1 MAFTIPVPTLNVCLP
16 FRTAS
21 LYLLFPDT
29 VLCCQEEL
37 PFSRK
42 WFMTGLRRWFCF
54 LYAGVDDG
62 VVMFLSFFF
71 SFSLLY
77 LEYCETKEICF
88 SFLMVHFVKID
99 VFVFAGFL
107 FAPFV
112 WPFLCLIFPLDF
124 LIKFLCQSYYVLV

>member
-1 MAFTIPVPTLNVCLP
+1 MAFTIPVPTLKVCLP

-42 WFMTGLRRWFCF
+42 WFITGLRRWFCF

-62 VVMFLSFFF
+62 VVMFL
-71 SFSLLY
+71 
-77 LEYCETKEICF
+77 
-88 SFLMVHFVKID
+88 
-99 VFVFAGFL
+99 FL
-107 FAPFV
+107 FLV
-112 WPFLCLIFPLDF
+112 FLFFILSIV
-124 LIKFLCQSYYVLV
+124 K